1 MSAKKDQAAEQE
13 AIQNEIRRVKMPK
26 NTQTF
31 GIIEQRLGGTRM
43 RTRCMDGKTR
53 TCSVPGKYKRT
64 LWLREGDI
72 VLVEPWEYQKDT
84 KGNIIFKYRK
94 NQVEHLRAKGHLKR
108 LETDEF

>member
-1 MSAKKDQAAEQE
+1 MTNKKEEAKKQEQL
-13 AIQNEIRRVKMPK
+13 QNEIRRVKMPR
-26 NTQTF
+26 NQQTF

-43 RTRCMDGKTR
+43 KTRCMDGKTR

-94 NQVEHLRAKGHLKR
+94 NQVEHLKRKGHLNN
-108 LETDEF
+108 LEIEEL